1 MYFLLD
7 LVFKKKRKESTM
19 NIKTLS
25 LTIVTGSLLAT
36 TATADYTG
44 LSFDVVAD
52 ANIAES
58 WTARIY
64 ANFDDPDS
72 RLDAVFGNADN
83 SLSIASSGGFYQNTL
98 GGATSTAI
106 NSAFFALAPSLEW
119 DSYVTVGALHS
130 DGYPFGNNALLD
142 IGIDWADF
150 EAGGAVNTDN
160 GTWFVTP
167 DDAQGSSIDGRVLVG
182 QFTMMGTDSSVYGV
196 LNLQGK
202 DSNGDTFQVTG
213 QAFDFSIVPA
223 PGALALLGLAGVA
236 SRRRRK

>member
-1 MYFLLD
+1 
-7 LVFKKKRKESTM
+7 M

-25 LTIVTGSLLAT
+25 LTIVAGSLLAT

-44 LSFDVVAD
+44 LSYDIVAD
-52 ANIAES
+52 ADIANS

-64 ANFDDPDS
+64 ANFDGG
-72 RLDAVFGNADN
+72 RLDAVFGNMDN
-83 SLSIASSGGFYQNTL
+83 DLSIGSTGGFYQNSL

-119 DSYVTVGALHS
+119 DSYVTIGALHS
-130 DGYPFGNNALLD
+130 DGYPYGNNALLD
-142 IGIDWADF
+142 IGIDWTDF
-150 EAGGAVNTDN
+150 EAGGAINSDN

-167 DDAQGSSIDGRVLVG
+167 DDAQGAPLDGRVLVG
-182 QFTMMGTDSSVYGV
+182 QFTMMGTDSSVFGV

-202 DSNGDTFQVTG
+202 DSAGETFQATG
-213 QAFDFSIVPA
+213 QAFSFSLPA